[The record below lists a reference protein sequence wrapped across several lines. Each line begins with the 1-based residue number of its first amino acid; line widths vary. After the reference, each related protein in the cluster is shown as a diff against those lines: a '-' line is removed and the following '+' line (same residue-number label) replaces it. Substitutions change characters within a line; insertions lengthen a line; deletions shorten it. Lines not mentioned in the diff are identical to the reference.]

1 MYASCIYAVPLGVVH
16 NRQSRELRICRVPD
30 DGCEVSDACLDCPL
44 SRCKHDDLDWY
55 RFWRKRV
62 EHLLIGQEI
71 EHDGLTTEEAAA
83 RFRIT
88 DRQVFRIKRWRRLA
102 AKRLTP
108 DDLEVFMRLAEGCA
122 HTGAELRE
130 VA

>member
-1 MYASCIYAVPLGVVH
+1 MSISYPNPVPVVH
-16 NRQSRELRICRVPD
+16 RQRSPRSQGFSQD

-55 RFWRKRV
+55 RYWRKHIKHMRV
-62 EHLLIGQEI
+62 GQEI
-71 EHDGLTTEEAAA
+71 ERDGLTTEEAAE

-88 DRQVFRIKRWRRLA
+88 DRQVFRIKRWYRRA

-108 DDLEVFMRLAEGCA
+108 ADVDVFMRLAEGCA
-122 HTGAELRE
+122 HDGAALRE

>member
-1 MYASCIYAVPLGVVH
+1 MPTASYPNPVPVVH
-16 NRQSRELRICRVPD
+16 RQRSPRSQGLIQD
-30 DGCEVSDACLDCPL
+30 DGCEVSDVCLDCPL

-55 RFWRKRV
+55 RFWRNRV
-62 EHLLIGQEI
+62 KHLLIGQEI
-71 EHDGLTTEEAAA
+71 ERDGLTIEEAAV

-88 DRQVFRIKRWRRLA
+88 DRQVFRIKRWRRRA

-108 DDLEVFMRLAEGCA
+108 DDLEVFMRLAEGNA
-122 HTGAELRE
+122 NAGAGLRK